1 MVSSKIGHSLDP
13 YILTVYHFV
22 FRNKRIHPNLLTV
35 FGTFFGFIASACI
48 VFEHF
53 LFSALALLLSGFFD
67 MFDGALARSSGKVT
81 IFGGFLDSV
90 LDRYTDLLVMGG
102 IFFFYITHDSVRYAS
117 ITFIAT
123 VGTAIIPYARAR
135 AEAAAIQ
142 CRSGLL
148 ERPERIV
155 LLLIGL
161 SIPVLLSSIMV
172 ILAVLTHI
180 TVIQRIIYVRKK
192 HERLIICHFFRLSTG
207 IISR

>member
-1 MVSSKIGHSLDP
+1 MVSSKIGHTLDP
-13 YILTVYHFV
+13 HILAVYHFV

-35 FGTFFGFIASACI
+35 FGTFFGFVASACI

-53 LFSALALLLSGFFD
+53 LFSAIALLLSGFFD

-102 IFFFYITHDSVRYAS
+102 VFFFYITHDSIRYAS

-135 AEAAAIQ
+135 AEGAAIQ
-142 CRSGLL
+142 CKAGLL

-180 TVIQRIIYVRKK
+180 TVIQRITYVRK
-192 HERLIICHFFRLSTG
+192 STKD
-207 IISR
+207 

>member
-1 MVSSKIGHSLDP
+1 MVGSKIGHALDTF
-13 YILTVYHFV
+13 ILKIYRFV
-22 FRNKRIHPNLLTV
+22 FKNKYIHPNLVTV
-35 FGTFFGFIASACI
+35 TGTFFGFIASACI

-53 LFSALALLLSGFFD
+53 LLGAMALLLSGFFD
-67 MFDGALARSSGKVT
+67 MLDGALARSSGKVT

-102 IFFFYITHDSVRYAS
+102 IFFFYVAHGSVRYAS
-117 ITFIAT
+117 ITFIAA

-142 CRSGLL
+142 CKSGLL
-148 ERPERIV
+148 ERPERII
-155 LLLIGL
+155 LLLIGFF
-161 SIPVLLSSIMV
+161 IPILLSSVLV

-192 HERLIICHFFRLSTG
+192 TKD
-207 IISR
+207 

>member
-1 MVSSKIGHSLDP
+1 MISSKIGHALDP
-13 YILTVYHFV
+13 FILKIYRFV
-22 FRNKRIHPNLLTV
+22 FRNKRIHPNVLTV
-35 FGTFFGFIASACI
+35 FGTFFGFVASACI

-53 LFSALALLLSGFFD
+53 LFGALALLLSGFFD
-67 MFDGALARSSGKVT
+67 MLDGALARSSGKVT
-81 IFGGFLDSV
+81 VFGGFLDSV

-102 IFFFYITHDSVRYAS
+102 IFFFYVTHGSIRYAS

-123 VGTAIIPYARAR
+123 VGTAIIPYTRAR

-161 SIPVLLSSIMV
+161 FVPVLLSSVMI

-192 HERLIICHFFRLSTG
+192 RERLIICIYFVCRQGFFR
-207 IISR
+207 